1 MAAKKT
7 SGGKVAKPEK
17 TMGKRPRKPKKT
29 NALKKA
35 AGRRTGP
42 GEAPKKRGRPPKPK
56 GDGPTA
62 QAMRDSIA
70 GPKKRGRPPKALTA
84 EQRAVVPDALHAAA
98 ELGDA
103 DAIEHRARILKA
115 YDALKRAEARKA
127 EVTKEC
133 RDRTNQEKATFQTT
147 IEAPVQDKAPKES
160 LLSWIRR
167 TQAAWQ
173 DVNETDLLNKE
184 EKKLAG
190 KAFRQTRKIFDD
202 TITNVSQL
210 ALPFPEV
217 TEELPAP
224 VAEAVRGGNVEQAQS
239 TSGDDDP
246 SLLEDDLDEDE
257 DEDEDEDDLDE
268 DEGDLDEDED
278 EDEEQDTDT
287 ESDPNELDFDR

>member
-7 SGGKVAKPEK
+7 SGGKAAKPEK
-17 TMGKRPRKPKKT
+17 TMGKRPRKPKT
-29 NALKKA
+29 ANALKKA
-35 AGRRTGP
+35 AARRADP

-62 QAMRDSIA
+62 QAMRDGIA
-70 GPKKRGRPPKALTA
+70 APKKRGRSPKALTA

-103 DAIEHRARILKA
+103 YAIEHRARILKA

-127 EVTKEC
+127 EVSKEC

-147 IEAPVQDKAPKES
+147 IEAPVQDNALKES
-160 LLSWIRR
+160 LLAWIRR
-167 TQAAWQ
+167 TQSAWQ

-217 TEELPAP
+217 TEELPAV
-224 VAEAVRGGNVEQAQS
+224 VAEAVRGGNVEQVQS
-239 TSGDDDP
+239 TSGEDDP
-246 SLLEDDLDEDE
+246 ELLEDDTEEDLE
-257 DEDEDEDDLDE
+257 D
-268 DEGDLDEDED
+268 DLDEDED

-287 ESDPNELDFDR
+287 ESDPNELDFE